1 MPRICL
7 ITTTH
12 PGCLSRLTCQSGC
25 QIFSF
30 ISGHVSQGPQQR
42 NTREEGRQCPAAASS
57 LHGSFTRLGLA
68 VVCPRAHHVKPWKCT
83 KLPVGYLSFLL
94 MPCASVLTVNS
105 HLKQPCATELSAGN
119 VSELHRP
126 FKILPWMKGHQS
138 ARRDPYLWV
147 RSPRQIHSITFFF
160 FEWVFLFQ
168 YDYAEKLG
176 SKENQAN
183 GRENVDCVPGRR
195 LCPEPTTFTQ
205 MLQACWWGLRQLG
218 LLLGS
223 LFYWMGTFSILLTQ
237 SLPAVS
243 LQSGFTHNPK
253 VRKLQKP
260 SRLRKQPRNWE
271 ESVQTRFCLCTRRH
285 INDIYYEPDWP
296 HE

>member
-42 NTREEGRQCPAAASS
+42 NTREEGRQCPAAASP

-160 FEWVFLFQ
+160 FWV
-168 YDYAEKLG
+168 G
-176 SKENQAN
+176 
-183 GRENVDCVPGRR
+183 
-195 LCPEPTTFTQ
+195 
-205 MLQACWWGLRQLG
+205 
-218 LLLGS
+218 
-223 LFYWMGTFSILLTQ
+223 FSIPVWLCRKAWKQRKSGKWKGERWLCSWEKALPWAHHLHPDAPSLLMGFEAAGPSSRIIILLNGDIFNPLNTVSPCSQPSIRVHTQ
-237 SLPAVS
+237 P
-243 LQSGFTHNPK
+243 QSKK
-253 VRKLQKP
+253 VAKAISFEKAAQKLRRKCPNKVL
-260 SRLRKQPRNWE
+260 
-271 ESVQTRFCLCTRRH
+271 SV
-285 INDIYYEPDWP
+285 Y
-296 HE
+296 